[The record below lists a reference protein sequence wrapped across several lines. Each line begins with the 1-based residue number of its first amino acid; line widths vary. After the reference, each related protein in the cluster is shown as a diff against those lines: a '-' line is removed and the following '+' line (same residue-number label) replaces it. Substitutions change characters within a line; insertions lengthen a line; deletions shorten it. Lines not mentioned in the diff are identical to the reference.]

1 MLIYIVKLFMQ
12 RKDIRDLILKGQQ
25 DIVVEI
31 YRKQGIEF
39 TKEAS
44 LSLLLSQNTSAVE
57 IYRIFSERVLY
68 ITSSDNKLRRED
80 IVKVIKNGL
89 NISLPSEVMN
99 SQNFNKTIS
108 EYLESW
114 DDCTVLYNELWDCL
128 KFTGIDEHTIGIA
141 WAAAL
146 HISI

>member
-1 MLIYIVKLFMQ
+1 MLIYLIKVFMQ

-25 DIVVEI
+25 DVVVEI

-44 LSLLLSQNTSAVE
+44 LSLLLGQNTSAVE

-89 NISLPSEVMN
+89 NISIPNEVMN
-99 SQNFNKTIS
+99 SKNFNKTIS

-114 DDCTVLYNELWDCL
+114 DDSIVLYNELWDCL